1 MVDYWQIILVFFL
14 ISPVQAQDER
24 YFRQILSG
32 ELPQNIQEA
41 PSPLVSQFNVNGPS
55 YRFDLNEDNNEEI
68 IETQKRDGVD
78 WIEIRTSS
86 QNKIFQTQLPVMGA
100 ESYIYKMKIVHLST
114 KLKAIIVFVDEGKVT
129 GKKFES
135 TGRIFILSFENN
147 DLSGLTLTQGPHFFH
162 EKQSQRDIY
171 WRRDYNVNIY
181 DIDGDGVRE
190 VSIEYNHIQRIMKY
204 KGRGEW
210 QRF

>member
-114 KLKAIIVFVDEGKVT
+114 KLKAIIVFVDEGKVV
-129 GKKFES
+129 F
-135 TGRIFILSFENN
+135 LANN
-147 DLSGLTLTQGPHFFH
+147 IAHGFKIG
-162 EKQSQRDIY
+162 
-171 WRRDYNVNIY
+171 
-181 DIDGDGVRE
+181 
-190 VSIEYNHIQRIMKY
+190 
-204 KGRGEW
+204 
-210 QRF
+210 